1 MVFFLFLFREH
12 AKALRLIASEEK
24 AFCMVTKITVG
35 ALGNWHNIGNC
46 LSYSPLSYFKCQ
58 QNFEIQWPRT
68 NGKIMLP
75 TKFLCQQVMFAT
87 LHVAF
92 CSRRLAYVSMWLC
105 GTTARLQQ
113 RKLLEY
119 TKTYFLN
126 HAQHVVIFEPVLP
139 LHDSIECGQDFFY
152 LLPGVTNFQKNG
164 FSKIP
169 WQTNMTHG
177 LKNLIKALTRF

>member
-1 MVFFLFLFREH
+1 
-12 AKALRLIASEEK
+12 
-24 AFCMVTKITVG
+24 MVTKITVG

-126 HAQHVVIFEPVLP
+126 HASEAHNMWLFSNQCCLYMIVLSAVKIFFTSYQVSPI
-139 LHDSIECGQDFFY
+139 SKKMA
-152 LLPGVTNFQKNG
+152 FQKY
-164 FSKIP
+164 
-169 WQTNMTHG
+169 HG
-177 LKNLIKALTRF
+177 KPT